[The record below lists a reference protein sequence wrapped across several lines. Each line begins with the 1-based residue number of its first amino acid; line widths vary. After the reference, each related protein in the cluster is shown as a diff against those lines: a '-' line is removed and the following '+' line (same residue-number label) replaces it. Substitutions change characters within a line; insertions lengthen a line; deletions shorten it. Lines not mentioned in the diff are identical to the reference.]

1 MASQGRVVDIDG
13 KGGLGWGIGVE
24 SDAEFIGGRRWRGKG
39 AEGMVH
45 RTIAFSVIFMDQTA
59 AVKEATN
66 IRRTLSE
73 DSADLIQDPSSL
85 ISFWSTP
92 PENRH
97 SD

>member
-24 SDAEFIGGRRWRGKG
+24 SDAAFIGGKRWRGKG
-39 AEGMVH
+39 AEEMVH
-45 RTIAFSVIFMDQTA
+45 RTIAFSDIFMDQTA

-73 DSADLIQDPSSL
+73 DSADI
-85 ISFWSTP
+85 I
-92 PENRH
+92 
-97 SD
+97 